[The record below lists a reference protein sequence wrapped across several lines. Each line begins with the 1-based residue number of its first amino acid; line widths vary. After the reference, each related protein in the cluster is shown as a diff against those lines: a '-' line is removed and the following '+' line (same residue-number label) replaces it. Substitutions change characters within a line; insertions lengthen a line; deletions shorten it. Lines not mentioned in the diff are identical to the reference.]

1 MKKRSTPVVA
11 YSAPKGWE
19 CPRIANSTSMSVSNV
34 FSRSACETPNPGQYP
49 RYVRDHKAKI
59 WDINW
64 STLMVGQRDTIIPNS
79 GLGKTFSSTAQ
90 LNGCGSL
97 QMTGLSSWEE
107 GGRVHQ
113 KVFLCLALTS
123 GRPNYHQHS
132 SGLCRS
138 IRRPT
143 PPKTIHIIVKTK
155 GWFLFCLFDDL
166 WVVEQFEYGVEKKS

>member
-107 GGRVHQ
+107 G
-113 KVFLCLALTS
+113 
-123 GRPNYHQHS
+123 
-132 SGLCRS
+132 
-138 IRRPT
+138 
-143 PPKTIHIIVKTK
+143 
-155 GWFLFCLFDDL
+155 
-166 WVVEQFEYGVEKKS
+166 VEFIKKSFCVWFWLLEDPTITNTARVYAGVSGDPRPRKQYTLLLKPKAGSFFVCLMICEL